1 MELQLDIFHENTL
14 EDILNA
20 KIERLKEEISNT
32 RKGLFRRYGDLEKIQ
47 SKEIS
52 LMENIMHRLESLE
65 KAIEARWSE
74 EKVKS
79 HQIELLSGA
88 LLYVL
93 WFAYIPI

>member
-65 KAIEARWSE
+65 KAIEAR
-74 EKVKS
+74 
-79 HQIELLSGA
+79 
-88 LLYVL
+88 
-93 WFAYIPI
+93 